1 MGGSSSKR
9 RANQAAEE
17 SRVEAANYRAQ
28 TSLLQK
34 RTEDQAKKAQ
44 RMLLRSLRSRGA
56 GFFESDFT
64 NNAASSLG
72 GEGGTLG

>member
-1 MGGSSSKR
+1 MGGKSAKR

-17 SRVEAANYRAQ
+17 SRQAAADYRTQ
-28 TSLLQK
+28 TTILKK
-34 RTEDQAKKAQ
+34 RTEDEIKKSQ

-56 GFFESDFT
+56 GFFETDFM
-64 NNAASSLG
+64 NASKLG